1 MLAARG
7 AHTSTTA
14 LFWGPPEMQLI
25 YGVDAAL
32 RAAGFR
38 TARAPNARELITFED
53 DTVLG
58 MVAVYASAEAL
69 VEQWRAEQDAFLREN
84 AAMLR
89 RDPAKAWNAYAIF
102 LTAAPAERTAS
113 QLLEIESDVVATR
126 KIARAGI
133 LTEADVLAALA
144 PVLPLR
150 LAGGHT
156 AAGVEASMANN
167 LEADERR
174 LFDLVREHEGDA
186 RRVVTWLVDSVQ

>member
-1 MLAARG
+1 MAERG
-7 AHTSTTA
+7 VPTSTTA
-14 LFWGPPEMQLI
+14 TSWGRPEMQLI
-25 YGVDAAL
+25 YGIDAAL

-38 TARAPNARELITFED
+38 TARAPDARELITFED

-58 MVAVYASAEAL
+58 VAAVYASAEAL
-69 VEQWRAEQDAFLREN
+69 AEQWRADQDAFLREN

-89 RDPAKAWNAYAIF
+89 RDPGKAWNAYAIF
-102 LTAAPAERTAS
+102 LTAAPAERTAG
-113 QLLEIESDVVATR
+113 QLLEIESNVVATR

-150 LAGGHT
+150 LAGGHS

-174 LFDLVREHEGDA
+174 LFDLVREHEDDE